1 MTNSCTTLT
10 VVPAKFLQESQEC
23 VQEGCGLTMHQS
35 PAKTR
40 INLQGSTIHS
50 RAGQG
55 PRSTL
60 TMAIVV
66 VPRREEK
73 GELPGHSGRQWT
85 SSSEPRIP
93 G

>member
-1 MTNSCTTLT
+1 MVVTNSCTTLT
-10 VVPAKFLQESQEC
+10 VVPAKFLQGSQEC

-40 INLQGSTIHS
+40 INLQEVAQYT
-50 RAGQG
+50 AGQE
-55 PRSTL
+55 PCSTL

-73 GELPGHSGRQWT
+73 GE
-85 SSSEPRIP
+85 
-93 G
+93 

>member
-1 MTNSCTTLT
+1 MVVTNSCTTLT

-40 INLQGSTIHS
+40 INLQGVAQYIAGHGPCST
-50 RAGQG
+50 
-55 PRSTL
+55 P

-66 VPRREEK
+66 VPRTEEK
-73 GELPGHSGRQWT
+73 GE
-85 SSSEPRIP
+85 
-93 G
+93 